1 VSAVR
6 VLIATTAGPVAVQR
20 ITEEDPDVNSV
31 ICLAGKAVALPVSA
45 AYDAFV
51 RNPTGVIQR
60 NFGHPAFRL
69 DVSDKIDEGYSW
81 QLGVYAAHALKR
93 AHRLAGPSDAAGSAL
108 IATGEVDRDLMLHPV
123 DGVTDKIAKLE
134 NELAG
139 LMAEAEGALIAVP
152 AGTEAPWIEA
162 FGGWPG
168 VEVMAVANVHDL
180 LQRLGIEA
188 APKSAPPPPPI
199 PEPEAPRKRVGGM
212 AVLIVLLLLAAMG
225 AAAGGAVY
233 APEIR
238 DWVASLG
245 KRSEEKAATAPLAD
259 PTPDP
264 VPDPVPAPAKPM
276 ETAVTKEPAPPPPA
290 TPAAE
295 PIAEP
300 VAEKPSL
307 PESAPPPRK
316 PDAPEIAEAPETT
329 DPATDEIAETRSLPR
344 RRPPVEIAIEE
355 LRAPPGRSCADV
367 HAGHAQP
374 IRQPARKR
382 EGGGYYPSPGRNLCT
397 VEIRATGAEPGTYL
411 FGRYERWTQA
421 RPGAAPADKVI
432 DLGPRQ
438 GTIHWTVDMPPRLS
452 QGALLKVLVF
462 TADREYTP
470 SRRVLRRIGTLDPR
484 GEEARRLIRRLRNQG
499 IRLTR
504 ARFRV
509 VAREVLQD
517 RRFQPSNDWRRPP
530 PPNGAFPPPPRN

>member
-1 VSAVR
+1 MSAVR

-60 NFGHPAFRL
+60 NFSHPAFRL

-93 AHRLAGPSDAAGSAL
+93 VHRLAGPSDAAGSVL

-123 DGVTDKIAKLE
+123 DGVADKIEKLE
-134 NELAG
+134 PKLAD
-139 LMAEAEGALIAVP
+139 LMTEAEGALIAVP
-152 AGTEAPWIEA
+152 AGTEAPWIDA
-162 FGGWPG
+162 FGANPG
-168 VEVMAVANVHDL
+168 VEVIPVANVHDL

-188 APKSAPPPPPI
+188 TPKTAPPPPA

-212 AVLIVLLLLAAMG
+212 AVLIALLLLAAMG

-245 KRSEEKAATAPLAD
+245 NGSEEKPATAPVAD
-259 PTPDP
+259 PLPDP
-264 VPDPVPAPAKPM
+264 PKPV
-276 ETAVTKEPAPPPPA
+276 ETAVATEPTPAPPPPA
-290 TPAAE
+290 APAAD
-295 PIAEP
+295 PIVEP
-300 VAEKPSL
+300 VADKPSL

-316 PDAPEIAEAPETT
+316 PDAPEVADAPEATE
-329 DPATDEIAETRSLPR
+329 PATDEIAEARTLPR
-344 RRPPVEIAIEE
+344 RQPPVEIAVEE

-367 HAGHAQP
+367 HAGRAQP

-397 VEIRATGAEPGTYL
+397 VEIRATGADPAIHL

-421 RPGAAPADKVI
+421 RPGDAPADKVI

-438 GTIHWTVDMPPRLS
+438 GSIHWTVDMPQRLS
-452 QGALLKVLVF
+452 QGALFKVMVF

-470 SRRVLRRIGTLDPR
+470 SRRVLRRIGTLAPR
-484 GEEARRLIRRLRNQG
+484 GDEARRLVRRLRDQG

-509 VAREVLQD
+509 VAQPALRD
-517 RRFQPSNDWRRPP
+517 RTFQPSNDWRRPP

>member
-93 AHRLAGPSDAAGSAL
+93 AHRLAGPNDAAETVL

-123 DGVTDKIAKLE
+123 DGVADKIAKLE
-134 NELAG
+134 SLLSEIA
-139 LMAEAEGALIAVP
+139 AEANGTLIAVP
-152 AGTEAPWIEA
+152 AGTEAPWHA
-162 FGGWPG
+162 TFGERPG
-168 VEVMAVANVHDL
+168 IEVMAVQNVHDL

-188 APKSAPPPPPI
+188 PPKSAPPPPAA
-199 PEPEAPRKRVGGM
+199 EPQPPKRRAGGM
-212 AVLIVLLLLAAMG
+212 AVLIALLLLAAMG

-238 DWVASLG
+238 DWVAALG
-245 KRSEEKAATAPLAD
+245 KGSDEKAATAPAA
-259 PTPDP
+259 DP
-264 VPDPVPAPAKPM
+264 VPDPPKPVETAVAGEPTSAPPPQPAPQPAPADS
-276 ETAVTKEPAPPPPA
+276 EPAPV
-290 TPAAE
+290 
-295 PIAEP
+295 PI
-300 VAEKPSL
+300 AEKPSL

-316 PDAPEIAEAPETT
+316 PEAPEIAETAE
-329 DPATDEIAETRSLPR
+329 PATDEIAETRTLPR
-344 RRPPVEIAIEE
+344 RRPSVEIAVEE

-367 HAGHAQP
+367 HGGRAQA

-397 VEIRATGAEPGTYL
+397 VEIRATGAGSGTYL

-421 RPGAAPADKVI
+421 RPGEAPADKVI

-438 GTIHWTVDMPPRLS
+438 GTIHWTVDMPAHLN
-452 QGALLKVLVF
+452 QGALFRVVVF
-462 TADREYTP
+462 TAEREYTP
-470 SRRVLRRIGTLDPR
+470 SRRVLRRISKLNPR
-484 GEEARRLIRRLRNQG
+484 DDEVRRLIRRLRNQG
-499 IRLTR
+499 IGLTR

-509 VAREVLQD
+509 IAQPALRD
-517 RRFQPSNDWRRPP
+517 RAFQPSNDWRRPP
-530 PPNGAFPPPPRN
+530 PGGAFPPPPPPRN